1 MFLPHDAI
9 QSAVLRWQV
18 IRPSVCYIEVP
29 WSHKVKY
36 FGNNICI
43 LGFLLFTDSIM
54 TNLLQRKHAKMFG
67 QNGGGYGKR
76 WLLAYKSSNISETG
90 HCRNKVTIEDQ

>member
-1 MFLPHDAI
+1 MMLYRAQYCDGKSSVHLSVI
-9 QSAVLRWQV
+9 LRYRGHQT
-18 IRPSVCYIEVP
+18 
-29 WSHKVKY
+29 VKY

-43 LGFLLFTDSIM
+43 LVFLLFTDSIM